1 MGSHAILTPQHVAAP
16 PRTAT
21 DGMPLYLFRLCLNAE
36 GWLIQRAWFSDL
48 RLRIEPY
55 HSSAAG
61 RRGSLAHER
70 KTCFCDWCCTE
81 RTHVCQ
87 YVRCRFTNLKAKLA
101 NTFNTEPPG
110 RPTHL
115 LFQTGRRRILA
126 QRLSVWP
133 YTNYSYYSPY
143 TNLAYAQDTPSQE
156 EQRSSCTSLVNL
168 YLLI

>member
-1 MGSHAILTPQHVAAP
+1 MMGSHASLTPQHVAAP
-16 PRTAT
+16 PKTAT
-21 DGMPLYLFRLCLNAE
+21 DGMSLYLFRLCLNAE
-36 GWLIQRAWFSDL
+36 GWLTQRAWFPDL

-61 RRGSLAHER
+61 RRCSFAHGR

-81 RTHVCQ
+81 RTHLRQ
-87 YVRCRFTNLKAKLA
+87 YVRCRFTNLKAKLT
-101 NTFNTEPPG
+101 NTFNPQG

-126 QRLSVWP
+126 HRLLVWP

-143 TNLAYAQDTPSQE
+143 INLTSVQDTPSQE

-168 YLLI
+168 YFLI